1 LPSSPLA
8 EAAASGVPAALR
20 LVLPNDPSALE
31 PARQAMHRHL
41 SGVALTARAL
51 YRLELVLEEAL
62 MNRIWHAY
70 PEGGLHQIE
79 FEILALPTAV
89 QLRFSDDGVAFN
101 PMDRAENE
109 LPTSLDQASIGGLGL
124 LLTRKAV
131 CDAHYE
137 RSQGRNILTLRVA
150 LN

>member
-1 LPSSPLA
+1 M
-8 EAAASGVPAALR
+8 
-20 LVLPNDPSALE
+20 
-31 PARQAMHRHL
+31 QRHL
-41 SGVALTARAL
+41 SGVALTARAM

-79 FEILALPTAV
+79 FELLTSPAAV
-89 QLRFSDDGVAFN
+89 QLRFIDDGVAFN

-109 LPTSLDQASIGGLGL
+109 LPTSLNKAQVGGLGL

-131 CDAHYE
+131 SDAHYE
-137 RSQGRNILTLRVA
+137 RNQGRNILTLRVA
-150 LN
+150 LD